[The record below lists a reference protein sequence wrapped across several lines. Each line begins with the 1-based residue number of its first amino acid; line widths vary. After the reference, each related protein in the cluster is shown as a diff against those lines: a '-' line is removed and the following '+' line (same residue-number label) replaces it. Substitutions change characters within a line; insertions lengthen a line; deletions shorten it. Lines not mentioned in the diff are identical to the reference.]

1 MAVARIFT
9 RRPEAAISLSEEL
22 RRQGYTV
29 EVVVSDQP
37 PERKGKGKE
46 LEIDLEF
53 LRRADSPTYSDSD
66 EIITEFVPDTMALA
80 AANKPL
86 DMSSINLPVVDVPV
100 DVPDFALSPLIM
112 PEMPPVAILSDSSD
126 SYAQFDSVPEIVNMQ
141 EAGAFNHEP
150 ANLGEDRAAARPKFA
165 LPGWIAAFQPLAHR
179 ALQSCRGQINIAM
192 ERVREARRQRQSAL
206 EARQA
211 QAQQRAAE
219 LQAAREAAAERL
231 QQLLNERG
239 DEPTPVLAYQEAEAD
254 VPEFGPEFDLEP
266 AVEPAPDARPVVRA
280 PIAAFSRDVWR
291 RFSLKPEYVF
301 AGVAAMGSLLVVG
314 LALVS
319 LRSAPQLAK
328 LDHPAGAMGQTSGAE
343 VNTGRTAKA
352 SRPSPARRAVAARN
366 QGAEMAVNK
375 ITVRRL
381 GADVIIRQYPAGSLA
396 SRFPTQAKPA
406 ALNAQPQ
413 LRRIS
418 DLQN

>member
-29 EVVVSDQP
+29 EVVVADQP
-37 PERKGKGKE
+37 PVRKDKE

-53 LRRADSPTYSDSD
+53 LRLAESPTYSD
-66 EIITEFVPDTMALA
+66 ELITEFTPDTIALA
-80 AANKPL
+80 EANKSQT
-86 DMSSINLPVVDVPV
+86 MSSMNLPVVDVPV
-100 DVPDFALSPLIM
+100 EAPQFSQSPGVM

-126 SYAQFDSVPEIVNMQ
+126 SDAQFDSVPEIVNMQ
-141 EAGAFNHEP
+141 EAESFSQQP
-150 ANLGEDRAAARPKFA
+150 AALGEDRVVAGPGFA
-165 LPGWIAAFQPLAHR
+165 LPGWIAALPALAHR
-179 ALQSCRGQINIAM
+179 VAQSCRDQINLGV
-192 ERVREARRQRQSAL
+192 ERVREARRQRQLAL
-206 EARQA
+206 QARQA
-211 QAQQRAAE
+211 QAQERAAE
-219 LQAAREAAAERL
+219 LQAARVAAAERL

-239 DEPTPVLAYQEAEAD
+239 DEPATPVVAYQEAEAEI
-254 VPEFGPEFDLEP
+254 PELGPEFDLEP
-266 AVEPAPDARPVVRA
+266 TIEPAPEARPVVRA

-301 AGVAAMGSLLVVG
+301 AGVAALGSLLVVG

-319 LRSAPQLAK
+319 LRSTPQLAK
-328 LDHPAGAMGQTSGAE
+328 LDLPAGAAGQTSGAA
-343 VNTGRTAKA
+343 VNTGNTAKA
-352 SRPSPARRAVAARN
+352 PRPSPSRRGTAARSAVAT
-366 QGAEMAVNK
+366 MAVNK

-381 GADVIIRQYPAGSLA
+381 GADVTIRQYPAGNLA

>member
-29 EVVVSDQP
+29 EVVVADQP
-37 PERKGKGKE
+37 PVRKDKD

-53 LRRADSPTYSDSD
+53 LRLAESPTYSD
-66 EIITEFVPDTMALA
+66 ELITEFVPDTTALA
-80 AANKPL
+80 EANKPL
-86 DMSSINLPVVDVPV
+86 AMSSMNLPVVDVPV
-100 DVPDFALSPLIM
+100 DAPAFSQSPVVM

-126 SYAQFDSVPEIVNMQ
+126 SDAQFDSVPEIVNMREAESFTQ
-141 EAGAFNHEP
+141 EP
-150 ANLGEDRAAARPKFA
+150 VTVGEDRAAAGPGSA
-165 LPGWIAAFQPLAHR
+165 LPRWIAALPALAHR
-179 ALQSCRGQINIAM
+179 VAQSCREQINLGV
-192 ERVREARRQRQSAL
+192 ERVREGRRQRQLAL
-206 EARQA
+206 QARQA
-211 QAQQRAAE
+211 QAQERAAE

-239 DEPTPVLAYQEAEAD
+239 DEAARPVVAYQEAEAEI
-254 VPEFGPEFDLEP
+254 PEFGPEFDLEP
-266 AVEPAPDARPVVRA
+266 KVEPVPEARPVVRA

-301 AGVAAMGSLLVVG
+301 AGVAALGSLLVVG
-314 LALVS
+314 LALVT
-319 LRSAPQLAK
+319 LRSTPQLAK
-328 LDHPAGAMGQTSGAE
+328 LDHPAGTIGQTSGAA
-343 VNTGRTAKA
+343 VNSGKTAKA
-352 SRPSPARRAVAARN
+352 SRPSPFRREVAARN
-366 QGAEMAVNK
+366 AGTETAANK

-381 GADVIIRQYPAGSLA
+381 GADVTIRQYPAASLA